1 MSLFSKDQR
10 SIFMAEAVGT
20 YALVL
25 AGTGAIMVNDLYGG
39 ALGHLGIALVFGMV
53 VMAMIYALGEISG
66 AHFNPAVTLGFVA
79 AKRMPLSRAPLFISA
94 QLTGALLASASLW
107 ALLPDHPTMG
117 ATLPAG
123 SQAQSFGFEIILT
136 AILMF
141 VILCVSTGAKEKGIS
156 AGAAI
161 GATVGL
167 EALFAGP
174 VTGASMNPARSIA
187 PALFSGELSSLWVY
201 ITAPIIGALIAVLI
215 CRNIHPCDDDDGCC

>member
-1 MSLFSKDQR
+1 MQKR
-10 SIFMAEAVGT
+10 SIFVAEAVGT

-25 AGTGAIMVNDLYGG
+25 AGTGAIIINDLYGG

-53 VMAMIYALGEISG
+53 VMAMIYAVGEISG

-79 AKRMPLSRAPLFISA
+79 AKRMPLAEAPLFIVA

-174 VTGASMNPARSIA
+174 VTGASMNPVRSIA
-187 PALFSGELSSLWVY
+187 PALFAGELNDLWIY
-201 ITAPIIGALIAVLI
+201 IAAPIIGALVAVLI
-215 CRNIHPCDDDDGCC
+215 CRHVHDCDDGDCC

>member
-1 MSLFSKDQR
+1 MQKR
-10 SIFMAEAVGT
+10 SIFVAEAVGT

-25 AGTGAIMVNDLYGG
+25 AGTGAIIINDLYGG

-53 VMAMIYALGEISG
+53 VMAMIYAVGEISG

-79 AKRMPLSRAPLFISA
+79 AKRLPPAEAPLFITA
-94 QLTGALLASASLW
+94 QLSGALLASASLW
-107 ALLPDHPTMG
+107 ALLPEHPTMG

-123 SQAQSFGFEIILT
+123 SQGQSFGFEIILT

-187 PALFSGELSSLWVY
+187 PALFAGEFKDLWIY
-201 ITAPIIGALIAVLI
+201 IGAPIIGALVAVFI
-215 CRNIHPCDDDDGCC
+215 CRHVHDCDDGECCGPE

>member
-1 MSLFSKDQR
+1 MEKR
-10 SIFMAEAVGT
+10 SIFVAEAVGT

-25 AGTGAIMVNDLYGG
+25 AGTGAIIINDLYGG

-53 VMAMIYALGEISG
+53 VMAMIYAVGEVSG

-79 AKRMPLSRAPLFISA
+79 AKRMPLSEAPLFIIA
-94 QLTGALLASASLW
+94 QLTGAILASASLW
-107 ALLPDHPTMG
+107 ALLPEHPTMG
-117 ATLPAG
+117 ATLPSG
-123 SQAQSFGFEIILT
+123 SQGQSFGFEIILT

-187 PALFSGELSSLWVY
+187 PALFSGELNDLWIY
-201 ITAPIIGALIAVLI
+201 IAAPIIGAMLAVMI
-215 CRNIHPCDDDDGCC
+215 CRHVHDCDDGECCGPE

>member
-1 MSLFSKDQR
+1 MQTR
-10 SIFMAEAVGT
+10 SIFLAEAVGT

-25 AGTGAIMVNDLYGG
+25 AGTGAIIINDLYGG

-53 VMAMIYALGEISG
+53 VMAMIYALGEVSG

-79 AKRMPLSRAPLFISA
+79 AKRMPLKDAPVFISA

-107 ALLPDHPTMG
+107 LLLPDHPTMG

-123 SQAQSFGFEIILT
+123 SAGQSFGFEVILT

-187 PALFSGELSSLWVY
+187 PALFSGELSALWIY
-201 ITAPIIGALIAVLI
+201 IAAPIIGAMIAVFL
-215 CRNIHPCDDDDGCC
+215 CRNIHDCDDGDCCGPE

>member
-1 MSLFSKDQR
+1 MEKR
-10 SIFMAEAVGT
+10 SIFVAEAVGT

-25 AGTGAIMVNDLYGG
+25 AGTGAIIINDLYGG

-53 VMAMIYALGEISG
+53 VMAMIYAVGEVSG

-79 AKRMPLSRAPLFISA
+79 AKRMPLSEAPLFIVA
-94 QLTGALLASASLW
+94 QLTGAILASASLW
-107 ALLPDHPTMG
+107 ALLPEHPTMG
-117 ATLPAG
+117 ATLPSG
-123 SQAQSFGFEIILT
+123 SQGQSFGFEIILT

-187 PALFSGELSSLWVY
+187 PALFSGELNDLWIY
-201 ITAPIIGALIAVLI
+201 IAAPIIGAMLAVMI
-215 CRNIHPCDDDDGCC
+215 CRHVHDCDDGECCGPE

>member
-1 MSLFSKDQR
+1 MQTR
-10 SIFMAEAVGT
+10 SIFLAEAVGT

-25 AGTGAIMVNDLYGG
+25 AGTGAIIINDLYGG
-39 ALGHLGIALVFGMV
+39 ALGHLGVALVFGMV
-53 VMAMIYALGEISG
+53 VMAMIYALGEVSG

-79 AKRMPLSRAPLFISA
+79 AKRMPLRQAPLFISA

-107 ALLPDHPTMG
+107 ALLPEHPTMG
-117 ATLPAG
+117 ATIPAG
-123 SQAQSFGFEIILT
+123 SDGQSFGFEVILT

-187 PALFSGELSSLWVY
+187 PALFSGEFQSLWVY
-201 ITAPIIGALIAVLI
+201 IAAPILGAMIAVLL
-215 CRNIHPCDDDDGCC
+215 CRNIHPCDDGECCGPE

>member
-1 MSLFSKDQR
+1 MQKR
-10 SIFMAEAVGT
+10 SIFVAEAVGT

-25 AGTGAIMVNDLYGG
+25 AGTGAIIINDLYGG

-53 VMAMIYALGEISG
+53 VMAMIYAVGEISG

-79 AKRMPLSRAPLFISA
+79 AKRLPPAEAPLFITA
-94 QLTGALLASASLW
+94 QLSGALLASASLW
-107 ALLPDHPTMG
+107 ALLPEHPTMG

-123 SQAQSFGFEIILT
+123 SQGQSFGFEIILT

-187 PALFSGELSSLWVY
+187 PALFAGEFEDLWIY
-201 ITAPIIGALIAVLI
+201 IGAPIIGALVAVFI
-215 CRNIHPCDDDDGCC
+215 CRHVHDCDDGECCGPE

>member
-1 MSLFSKDQR
+1 
-10 SIFMAEAVGT
+10 
-20 YALVL
+20 
-25 AGTGAIMVNDLYGG
+25 
-39 ALGHLGIALVFGMV
+39 
-53 VMAMIYALGEISG
+53 
-66 AHFNPAVTLGFVA
+66 
-79 AKRMPLSRAPLFISA
+79 
-94 QLTGALLASASLW
+94 
-107 ALLPDHPTMG
+107 MG

-187 PALFSGELSSLWVY
+187 PALFASELNDLWIY
-201 ITAPIIGALIAVLI
+201 IAAPIIGALVAVLI
-215 CRNIHPCDDDDGCC
+215 CRHVHDCDNGECCGPE

>member
-1 MSLFSKDQR
+1 MQKR
-10 SIFMAEAVGT
+10 SIFVAEAVGT

-25 AGTGAIMVNDLYGG
+25 AGTGAIIINDLYGG

-53 VMAMIYALGEISG
+53 VMAMIYAVGEISG

-79 AKRMPLSRAPLFISA
+79 AKRMPLAQAPLFIAA
-94 QLTGALLASASLW
+94 QLTGAILASASLY
-107 ALLPDHPTMG
+107 ALLPEHPTMG

-123 SQAQSFGFEIILT
+123 SQGQSFGFEIILT

-187 PALFSGELSSLWVY
+187 PALFAGEFNDLWIY
-201 ITAPIIGALIAVLI
+201 IAAPMIGALVAVFL
-215 CRNIHPCDDDDGCC
+215 CRYVHDCDDGDCC

>member
-1 MSLFSKDQR
+1 MQKR
-10 SIFMAEAVGT
+10 SIFVAEAVGT

-25 AGTGAIMVNDLYGG
+25 AGTGAIIINDLYGG

-53 VMAMIYALGEISG
+53 VMAMIYAVGEISG

-79 AKRMPLSRAPLFISA
+79 AKRMPLSEAPLFIVA

-123 SQAQSFGFEIILT
+123 SQGQSFGFEIILT

-187 PALFSGELSSLWVY
+187 PALFAGELNDLWIY
-201 ITAPIIGALIAVLI
+201 IAAPIIGALVAVLI
-215 CRNIHPCDDDDGCC
+215 CRHVHDCDDNDCC

>member
-1 MSLFSKDQR
+1 MQTR
-10 SIFMAEAVGT
+10 SIFLAEAVGT

-25 AGTGAIMVNDLYGG
+25 AGTGAIIINDLYGG
-39 ALGHLGIALVFGMV
+39 ALGHLGIALTFGMV
-53 VMAMIYALGEISG
+53 VMAMIYALGEVSG

-79 AKRMPLSRAPLFISA
+79 AKRMPLSQAPIFISA

-107 ALLPDHPTMG
+107 ALLPEHPTMG
-117 ATLPAG
+117 ATIPSG
-123 SQAQSFGFEIILT
+123 SDGQSFGFEVILT

-187 PALFSGELSSLWVY
+187 PALFSGELASLWLY
-201 ITAPIIGALIAVLI
+201 IAAPILGALIAVLL
-215 CRNIHPCDDDDGCC
+215 CRNIHPCDDGECCGPE

>member
-1 MSLFSKDQR
+1 MQKR
-10 SIFMAEAVGT
+10 SIFVAEAVGT

-25 AGTGAIMVNDLYGG
+25 AGTGAIIINDLYGG

-53 VMAMIYALGEISG
+53 VMAMIYAVGEISG

-79 AKRMPLSRAPLFISA
+79 ARRMPLAEAPLFIVA
-94 QLTGALLASASLW
+94 QLTGAILASASLW
-107 ALLPDHPTMG
+107 ILLPDHPTMG

-123 SQAQSFGFEIILT
+123 SQGQSFGFEIILT

-141 VILCVSTGAKEKGIS
+141 VILCVSTGAKEKGIT

-174 VTGASMNPARSIA
+174 VTGASMNPVRSIA
-187 PALFSGELSSLWVY
+187 PAIFAGELTDLWIY
-201 ITAPIIGALIAVLI
+201 IIAPVVGALIAVLI
-215 CRNIHPCDDDDGCC
+215 CRHVHDCEDGDCC